1 MKLNRTLAIL
11 LIPIFILS
19 ACSKKHPKEKG
30 PVIAKIGNEYLYL
43 YDMITPSDSLR
54 FSDKGASFK
63 RNRVEVFIMRY
74 LYAKLG
80 YSDGIHKKESIQEQL
95 TNHINK
101 SMINVVYKKAVLDKF
116 VNEKTMRDLYGRLQ
130 GQISGRHILISYADA
145 ESNPKD
151 VSRSKS
157 DALQLIGDIR
167 GRIASRDDFISLA
180 DELSEDPTSTDG
192 GNIGFFKW
200 DDMEDSFQEVAFSLP
215 VGSVSEPVET
225 SYGYHIIWIDSIRT
239 VDYSSFARMERGL
252 NRRLSNT
259 HKDEIIQAG
268 KDFINSLNSAAGT
281 ELYDD
286 RIESLSVLMLEYV
299 QSDSSYMAGI
309 TPVVFLEEAKS
320 IGPLATYDGKDVTTQ
335 ILIGLIK
342 DPKTGWTI
350 ASLTDTSTIKN
361 LVVNEINKKLITEYG
376 YTNKFDNDKSMTE
389 DLKKQERGYVWQEI
403 KKLNIEDRIDDKEEN
418 LLKYYN
424 EYKDNYV
431 SKRTSDILEILV
443 SEKTLAD
450 SLYSLAMS
458 GGDMESLAL
467 EFSERSTAKKNNGII
482 EGVTSKRLGP
492 IGKQAA
498 MMNVGDISKPLKAGN
513 KWSIFKILSAVP
525 PRYISFSEAKSRL
538 IVDFKKEEIKRLT
551 EEFGRYLINKYN
563 PHYYFENINAQ
574 VATSEI
580 E

>member
-1 MKLNRTLAIL
+1 
-11 LIPIFILS
+11 
-19 ACSKKHPKEKG
+19 
-30 PVIAKIGNEYLYL
+30 
-43 YDMITPSDSLR
+43 
-54 FSDKGASFK
+54 
-63 RNRVEVFIMRY
+63 
-74 LYAKLG
+74 
-80 YSDGIHKKESIQEQL
+80 
-95 TNHINK
+95 
-101 SMINVVYKKAVLDKF
+101 
-116 VNEKTMRDLYGRLQ
+116 
-130 GQISGRHILISYADA
+130 
-145 ESNPKD
+145 
-151 VSRSKS
+151 
-157 DALQLIGDIR
+157 
-167 GRIASRDDFISLA
+167 
-180 DELSEDPTSTDG
+180 
-192 GNIGFFKW
+192 
-200 DDMEDSFQEVAFSLP
+200 
-215 VGSVSEPVET
+215 
-225 SYGYHIIWIDSIRT
+225 
-239 VDYSSFARMERGL
+239 
-252 NRRLSNT
+252 
-259 HKDEIIQAG
+259 
-268 KDFINSLNSAAGT
+268 
-281 ELYDD
+281 
-286 RIESLSVLMLEYV
+286 
-299 QSDSSYMAGI
+299 
-309 TPVVFLEEAKS
+309 
-320 IGPLATYDGKDVTTQ
+320 DVTTQ

-403 KKLNIEDRIDDKEEN
+403 KKLNIEDRIDDRDEN

-525 PRYISFSEAKSRL
+525 PRYIPFSEAKSRL